1 MYSSR
6 ICFERAPN
14 LDRAGDRQE
23 PARRV
28 RRALRSLSA
37 LVIASASVLAL
48 PSPAEAAGEKD
59 KEVLKLHDQAM
70 DEDYLAVEFG
80 KAEKKL
86 KDALKRCGAD
96 GCTPKVLGKLH
107 VAMGTVHGANNKL
120 DLAQESFFAALKA
133 DPTATLNESFT
144 TPELAK
150 AFEAAKKKAGVTGKP
165 PAGTGDKPAGT
176 GDKPAGTGDKPAGT
190 GDTGDTPKRAP
201 AGDLNHTPP
210 AEQIVNTPVPIY
222 IEIPEEVGAV
232 KATLRYK
239 PFGGNKWKT
248 LEMPKIGNGFGAEIP
263 CEDVTTT
270 GDIKYFIIA
279 KDDAGDPVGT
289 AGSMKEPYK
298 VPIKNEIEDEPKP
311 LPGKKAPEEC
321 SVKENCPPGL
331 PGCPG
336 GTAGG
341 GARGDK
347 GWGSTCEATPEC
359 KEGLVCLNGT
369 CEEDASGGGGG
380 SDKPKGGKKNIVGL
394 WGQLDLL
401 LISGGDNV
409 CSGTDPSY
417 VCFKSGQDQQ
427 FYGLPTEQRGTNGI
441 QGGFGIGGA
450 RALLSY
456 DRDITNIAGIMNLVL
471 GVRAGF
477 AFGGSPTS
485 ETAPFQFD
493 DAVVDEDGKR
503 VRSPHVQ
510 ANGFLPLHLE
520 ARAAFFFGP
529 NAFEAGKLR
538 PFAFLGG
545 GLAQV
550 NASVPVTVCD
560 RVDEK
565 GDPVEDSGG
574 NCKPF
579 NDDPTKPTEPRKLDS
594 YQITGLNFIGLGGG
608 LNYGITPNFGVTLE
622 LKVMLMVPTFG
633 VVFAPTLGPVL
644 AF

>member
-1 MYSSR
+1 VYSSR
-6 ICFERAPN
+6 IRFERAPN
-14 LDRAGDRQE
+14 LDRAGDRKR
-23 PARRV
+23 PI

-48 PSPAEAAGEKD
+48 PSLAAAAGEKD
-59 KEVLKLHDQAM
+59 KDALKLHDQAM

-107 VAMGTVHGANNKL
+107 IAMGTVHGANNKL
-120 DLAQESFFAALKA
+120 DLAQESFVAALKA
-133 DPTATLNESFT
+133 DPTAALNESFT
-144 TPELAK
+144 TPELSK

-165 PAGTGDKPAGT
+165 AATPPDKPPPDKPPVEPGDTETSTKKPAG
-176 GDKPAGTGDKPAGT
+176 DIS
-190 GDTGDTPKRAP
+190 
-201 AGDLNHTPP
+201 HTPP
-210 AEQIVNTPVPIY
+210 AEQVVNTPVPIY

-248 LEMPKIGNGFGAEIP
+248 LEMPKVGGGFGAEIP

-321 SVKENCPPGL
+321 KAKEDCPPGL

-336 GTAGG
+336 GAGG
-341 GARGDK
+341 GGGRGEK
-347 GWGSTCEATPEC
+347 GWGSTCEQTQEC

-369 CEEDASGGGGG
+369 CEEDAGGTGGGG
-380 SDKPKGGKKNIVGL
+380 SSKPSTGKKNIIGA

-401 LISGGDNV
+401 LISGGENV

-417 VCFKSGQDQQ
+417 VCFHSNQDNAQ
-427 FYGLPTEQRGTNGI
+427 FYGLPTDQRGTNGI

-450 RALLSY
+450 RAMLSY
-456 DRDITNIAGIMNLVL
+456 DRDIVNFGGIANLVL

-477 AFGGSPTS
+477 AFGGSPS
-485 ETAPFQFD
+485 SDSAPFQFD
-493 DAVVDEDGKR
+493 AAVVDEDGER

-520 ARAAFFFGP
+520 ARAALFFGP

-560 RVDEK
+560 RVEQ
-565 GDPVEDSGG
+565 GGEPVVNSGG
-574 NCKPF
+574 NCKDF
-579 NDDPTKPTEPRKLDS
+579 SATNGSEPRKLDA
-594 YQITGLNFIGLGGG
+594 YQITGLNFIGVGGG
-608 LNYGITPNFGVTLE
+608 LNYGIMPNFGVTFE

-633 VVFAPTLGPVL
+633 VVFAPTLGPVF

>member
-6 ICFERAPN
+6 IRFERAPHS
-14 LDRAGDRQE
+14 DRASDRSK
-23 PARRV
+23 PG

-37 LVIASASVLAL
+37 LVLASVAALAF

-59 KEVLKLHDQAM
+59 KEALKLHDQAM

-80 KAEKKL
+80 KAEAKL
-86 KDALKRCGAD
+86 KDALKRCGAT

-133 DPTATLNESFT
+133 DPGAALNESYT

-165 PAGTGDKPAGT
+165 APVATGEKPAGET
-176 GDKPAGTGDKPAGT
+176 GEKPAGGGETGET
-190 GDTGDTPKRAP
+190 ETPSRKP

-210 AEQIVNTPVPIY
+210 AEQVVNTPVPIY

-248 LEMPKIGNGFGAEIP
+248 LEMPRVGDGYGAEIP

-321 SVKENCPPGL
+321 KAKEDCPPGL

-336 GTAGG
+336 GGAGG
-341 GARGDK
+341 PRGEK
-347 GWGSTCEATPEC
+347 GWGSTCEDTLEC
-359 KEGLVCLNGT
+359 KAGLVCLNGT
-369 CEEDASGGGGG
+369 CEEDTGAGG
-380 SDKPKGGKKNIVGL
+380 SGPSKPSTGKKNIIGA

-401 LISGGDNV
+401 LISGGENV

-417 VCFKSGQDQQ
+417 VCFKAGQDEQ
-427 FYGLPTEQRGTNGI
+427 FYGLPTDQRGTNGI
-441 QGGFGIGGA
+441 QGGFGVGGA
-450 RALLSY
+450 RAMVSY
-456 DRDITNIAGIMNLVL
+456 DRDIVQFAGMLNLVL
-471 GVRAGF
+471 GARVGF
-477 AFGGSPTS
+477 AFGGSPSSATP
-485 ETAPFQFD
+485 PFRFAD
-493 DAVVDEDGKR
+493 TVVDEDNDPIR
-503 VRSPHVQ
+503 TPHVQ

-520 ARAAFFFGP
+520 ARAALFFGP

-538 PFAFLGG
+538 PFAFIGG

-550 NASVPVTVCD
+550 NAAVPVTVCD
-560 RVDEK
+560 RVDEE
-565 GDPVEDSGG
+565 GDPIDSPGG
-574 NCKPF
+574 SCKNF
-579 NDDPTKPTEPRKLDS
+579 NNDATKPTKARKLDA

-608 LNYGITPNFGVTLE
+608 LNYGITPNIGVTFE
-622 LKVMLMVPTFG
+622 LKVMFMVPTFG
-633 VVFAPTLGPVL
+633 VVFAPTLGPVF

>member
-1 MYSSR
+1 VYSSR
-6 ICFERAPN
+6 NRFERAPI
-14 LDRAGDRQE
+14 LDQASDRRTRG
-23 PARRV
+23 RRS
-28 RRALRSLSA
+28 LRSLAA
-37 LVIASASVLAL
+37 LVLASASVLAFS
-48 PSPAEAAGEKD
+48 SPADAAGEKD
-59 KEVLKLHDQAM
+59 KEALKLHDQAM

-86 KDALKRCGAD
+86 KDALKKCGAD

-120 DLAQESFFAALKA
+120 DLAQESFITALKA

-150 AFEAAKKKAGVTGKP
+150 AFEAARKKAGVTAK
-165 PAGTGDKPAGT
+165 PAGGDKPAGT
-176 GDKPAGTGDKPAGT
+176 GDKPAGTGDKPPPNT
-190 GDTGDTPKRAP
+190 GDTETGPKKP
-201 AGDLNHTPP
+201 AGDLTHAPP
-210 AEQIVNTPVPIY
+210 AEQVVNTPVPIY

-248 LEMPKIGNGFGAEIP
+248 LEMPRAGNGYGAEIP

-298 VPIKNEIEDEPKP
+298 VAIRNEIEDEPKP

-321 SVKENCPPGL
+321 KAKEDCPPGL

-336 GTAGG
+336 GPAGG

-347 GWGSTCEATPEC
+347 GWGSTCEQSAEC

-369 CEEDASGGGGG
+369 CEEDASGGGTG
-380 SDKPKGGKKNIVGL
+380 SSKPSTGKKNIVGA

-401 LISGGDNV
+401 LISGGENV
-409 CSGTDPSY
+409 CSGSDQPSSY
-417 VCFKSGQDQQ
+417 VCFKSGQDEQ
-427 FYGLPTEQRGTNGI
+427 FYGLPTDQRGTNGI
-441 QGGFGIGGA
+441 QGGFGVGGA

-456 DRDITNIAGIMNLVL
+456 DRDIVNIAGMMNLVV
-471 GVRAGF
+471 GARVGF
-477 AFGGSPTS
+477 AFGGSPS
-485 ETAPFQFD
+485 SATAPFQY
-493 DAVVDEDGKR
+493 DASVVDGDGER
-503 VRSPHVQ
+503 IRSKHVQ
-510 ANGFLPLHLE
+510 ANPFLPLHLE
-520 ARAAFFFGP
+520 ARAALFFGA
-529 NAFEAGKLR
+529 NAFEMGKLR

-560 RVDEK
+560 RVDEE
-565 GDPVEDSGG
+565 GDLVTESGG
-574 NCKPF
+574 NCKEG
-579 NDDPTKPTEPRKLDS
+579 EPRKLDA

-608 LNYGITPNFGVTLE
+608 LNYGIMPNFGVTFE
-622 LKVMLMVPTFG
+622 LKVMLMMPTFG
-633 VVFAPTLGPVL
+633 VVFAPTLGPVF